1 MKNNLFMDGTKLFRH
16 VEELAAWKR
25 GDWFAPLHMEISL
38 TNVCNQH
45 CTFCYIDWSHG
56 KIQMNSSTVCQ
67 LVRDAKKI
75 GIKSA
80 LIAGEGE
87 PTVNKAY
94 LDAIDTAGEVGLDIA
109 LNTNLVHVTSEEIQR
124 FLPKLS
130 WMRVSFQSPNKSS
143 YAAIHRCPEFHFD
156 KAVNNIK
163 EAVRRKKQDN
173 LEVKIGIQQVLIDEN
188 GGTVFDLASLAK
200 ELGVD
205 YWVVKPC
212 HPHDLNKSGFKTIG
226 DLVEKFKDQLIRAE
240 KLTDSNFRAEVRW
253 NFLKEAEQPRSYKQC
268 LGVPFII
275 QITSDGGV
283 YTCYP
288 LSNKEEHCYGNL
300 NEQGIEKILKSQKF
314 IDTVNYVENKVDVS
328 KCMPTCRQH
337 NVNKYLWELREE
349 TPLHV
354 NFI

>member
-16 VEELAAWKR
+16 IDELAAWKR

-109 LNTNLVHVTSEEIQR
+109 LNTNLVHVTPDEIQR

-130 WMRVSFQSPNKSS
+130 WMRVSFQSP
-143 YAAIHRCPEFHFD
+143 
-156 KAVNNIK
+156 
-163 EAVRRKKQDN
+163 
-173 LEVKIGIQQVLIDEN
+173 
-188 GGTVFDLASLAK
+188 
-200 ELGVD
+200 
-205 YWVVKPC
+205 
-212 HPHDLNKSGFKTIG
+212 
-226 DLVEKFKDQLIRAE
+226 
-240 KLTDSNFRAEVRW
+240 DS
-253 NFLKEAEQPRSYKQC
+253 
-268 LGVPFII
+268 
-275 QITSDGGV
+275 
-283 YTCYP
+283 
-288 LSNKEEHCYGNL
+288 
-300 NEQGIEKILKSQKF
+300 
-314 IDTVNYVENKVDVS
+314 
-328 KCMPTCRQH
+328 
-337 NVNKYLWELREE
+337 
-349 TPLHV
+349 
-354 NFI
+354 